1 MRGRK
6 RRSFDFGNFEI
17 TKREILVSVSIVA
30 IMLLIGVLN
39 AGKISD
45 YQLDKNEKYNK
56 AIKIE
61 SQELFEYG
69 MRTNAGNAFVYG
81 DLKAVDT
88 VTYPEIG
95 GEYIY
100 IEKVKERY
108 TMHTRQVAHTTT
120 MNGKTHTYYTTETYW
135 TWDYAGSEERIC
147 DEISF
152 LNHVFSVSKIDL
164 PGKEYIDTVKE
175 SGHIRY
181 KYYGVGLNFTGT
193 IFTELADKTIAD
205 NSPFYENM
213 KIDETIEY
221 LETDFAM
228 WIFWIIWMVLI
239 GVCVYSFYYIDNKWL
254 EKDFVEIDVA
264 EYEIR
269 QKMHEER
276 LEKMKKDCNGCFG
289 AANNDCLRCEEELQY
304 ESE

>member
-1 MRGRK
+1 M
-6 RRSFDFGNFEI
+6 
-17 TKREILVSVSIVA
+17 
-30 IMLLIGVLN
+30 
-39 AGKISD
+39 
-45 YQLDKNEKYNK
+45 
-56 AIKIE
+56 
-61 SQELFEYG
+61 
-69 MRTNAGNAFVYG
+69 
-81 DLKAVDT
+81 KAVDT

-254 EKDFVEIDVA
+254 E
-264 EYEIR
+264 
-269 QKMHEER
+269 
-276 LEKMKKDCNGCFG
+276 
-289 AANNDCLRCEEELQY
+289 
-304 ESE
+304 

>member
-69 MRTNAGNAFVYG
+69 MRTNAGTAFVYG

-120 MNGKTHTYYTTETYW
+120 TNGKTHTYYTTETYW

-254 EKDFVEIDVA
+254 E
-264 EYEIR
+264 
-269 QKMHEER
+269 
-276 LEKMKKDCNGCFG
+276 
-289 AANNDCLRCEEELQY
+289 
-304 ESE
+304 

>member
-61 SQELFEYG
+61 SRELFEYG

-120 MNGKTHTYYTTETYW
+120 TNGKTHTYYTTETYW

-152 LNHVFSVSKIDL
+152 LKHVFSVSKIDL

-213 KIDETIEY
+213 KIDETVEY

-228 WIFWIIWMVLI
+228 WIFWIIWMALI
-239 GVCVYSFYYIDNKWL
+239 GVSVYSFYYIDNKWL
-254 EKDFVEIDVA
+254 E
-264 EYEIR
+264 
-269 QKMHEER
+269 
-276 LEKMKKDCNGCFG
+276 
-289 AANNDCLRCEEELQY
+289 
-304 ESE
+304 

>member
-135 TWDYAGSEERIC
+135 TWDYAGSENVHSNRIK
-147 DEISF
+147 F
-152 LNHVFSVSKIDL
+152 LGIEMDYKRIQRPDAH
-164 PGKEYIDTVKE
+164 YIDTIKKSSNV
-175 SGHIRY
+175 RFQ
-181 KYYGVGLNFTGT
+181 YYATPAKCAGT
-193 IFTELADKTIAD
+193 IYTDLRDGTISE
-205 NSPFYENM
+205 NSRFFDDVG
-213 KIDETIEY
+213 IDTAIKRMTSSRTW
-221 LETDFAM
+221 L
-228 WIFWIIWMVLI
+228 FWIVWILVT
-239 GVCVYSFYYIDNKWL
+239 GGAVYGFYYLDNDWL
-254 EKDFVEIDVA
+254 
-264 EYEIR
+264 
-269 QKMHEER
+269 
-276 LEKMKKDCNGCFG
+276 NT
-289 AANNDCLRCEEELQY
+289 
-304 ESE
+304 